1 MTDPTPTNRTG
12 RDLVIEAVIQ
22 AGGLGWRTISLS
34 RLSRLADGDET
45 ALPLGAPRPAA
56 EEAARP

>member
-1 MTDPTPTNRTG
+1 MPDTTPPQRTG
-12 RDLVIEAVIQ
+12 RDLVIEAVVQ

-45 ALPLGAPRPAA
+45 ALPLGAWRTAPAGD
-56 EEAARP
+56 ES